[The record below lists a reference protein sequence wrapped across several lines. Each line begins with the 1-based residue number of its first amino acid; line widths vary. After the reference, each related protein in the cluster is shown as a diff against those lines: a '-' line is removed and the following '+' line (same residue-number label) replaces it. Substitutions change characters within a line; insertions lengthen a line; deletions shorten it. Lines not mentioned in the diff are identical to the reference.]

1 MALLRA
7 VGSVRCGK
15 TLTVVPTRAG
25 KRKCQPTSPLARSIP
40 QRYAAVQAE
49 VQGAKRVWARRSEL
63 PLSEVGLYAAFGAE
77 LFALFCVGEIVGR
90 GGSITEYK

>member
-1 MALLRA
+1 
-7 VGSVRCGK
+7 
-15 TLTVVPTRAG
+15 
-25 KRKCQPTSPLARSIP
+25 
-40 QRYAAVQAE
+40 VQAE